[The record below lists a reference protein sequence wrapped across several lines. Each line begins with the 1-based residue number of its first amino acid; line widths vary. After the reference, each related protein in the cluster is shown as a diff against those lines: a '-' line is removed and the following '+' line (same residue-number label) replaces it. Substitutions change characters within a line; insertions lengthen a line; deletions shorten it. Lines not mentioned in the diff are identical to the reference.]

1 MTTAAK
7 EALKAFE
14 NSYTGKNMNGQG
26 VFAIDKSDQDLI
38 SAALTHPTAPEVEEA
53 IADIKNNVLGR
64 GCVSE
69 YSENSIETLITAA
82 TQKGK

>member
-7 EALKAFE
+7 EALKNILHYAQDNE
-14 NSYTGKNMNGQG
+14 LTYIQGQ
-26 VFAIDKSDQDLI
+26 AL
-38 SAALTHPTAPEVEEA
+38 AALSAITHPTAPEVEEA